1 MNSFEPTI
9 DLFHFLADRL
19 MITPESEELEKKFEQ
34 YDKEHPDE
42 SYLEEMEDF
51 ANQENDE
58 DEGEVIIENS
68 YERESA
74 LSQGIQYAIFHKNGK
89 TFVILQIHNGA
100 DIRGGYTKPYI
111 FEINDETSL
120 LDDGYIYAYVGDKY
134 WESYDGGYNW
144 EFKGTHYPSDE
155 AQGNPDIPRSNEY
168 PRSWEITK
176 EGVFYKPT
184 GEPISFSSHMGES
197 YPQWWHSNPRLV
209 ARWAPTLDKRQKTLR
224 KRLKA

>member
-19 MITPESEELEKKFEQ
+19 MITPESEELEKKFEE
-34 YDKEHPDE
+34 YDREHPDE
-42 SYLEEMEDF
+42 DYLEEMENF

-58 DEGEVIIENS
+58 DEGEVYIENS

-74 LSQGIQYAIFHKNGK
+74 LSQGIQYAIFHKNDR
-89 TFVILQIHNGA
+89 TFVILQIHGGA

-111 FEINDETSL
+111 FEINDEAEL

-134 WESYDGGYNW
+134 WVSYDGGYNW
-144 EFKGTHYPSDE
+144 EFEGTYYSSDE
-155 AQGNPDIPRSNEY
+155 AQGNPDIPRDNEY

-197 YPQWWHSNPRLV
+197 YPQWWHSNPKLV

-224 KRLKA
+224 ERMKA

>member
-1 MNSFEPTI
+1 MNDFEPTI

-34 YDKEHPDE
+34 YDREHPDE
-42 SYLEEMEDF
+42 SYLDEMEDF

-58 DEGEVIIENS
+58 DEGEVYTENS
-68 YERESA
+68 FNRESA
-74 LSQGIQYAIFHKNGK
+74 LSQDIQYTIFHKNDR
-89 TFVILQIHNGA
+89 TFVILQIHGGA
-100 DIRGGYTKPYI
+100 DIRGGYTEPYI
-111 FEINDETSL
+111 FEINDEGDL
-120 LDDGYIYAYVGDKY
+120 LDDYIYAYVGNKY

-144 EFKGTHYPSDE
+144 EFRGVNYPSDE

-184 GEPISFSSHMGES
+184 GEPISFSSHMGKS
-197 YPQWWHSNPRLV
+197 YPQWWHSNPKLV
-209 ARWAPTLDKRQKTLR
+209 ARWDPTLDKRQKTLR
-224 KRLKA
+224 KRLRA